1 MRNTTF
7 CGCYAENA
15 RRNILNSIQVV
26 FFFRRGLKIR
36 RTRKKSTRVAW
47 RGRNIFSSMKGG
59 KQHVVEKCFGEAFR
73 YTCTKMDREVQG
85 FEMHMFRMRICKARE
100 QVDCSS
106 GISRRA
112 LKSNDISR
120 VCGADG
126 DVVASC
132 SLCTASSITR
142 MGNSF
147 KGWCPLP
154 LREDIAINAPTHA
167 TTRGYG

>member
-1 MRNTTF
+1 M
-7 CGCYAENA
+7 
-15 RRNILNSIQVV
+15 
-26 FFFRRGLKIR
+26 
-36 RTRKKSTRVAW
+36 KSTRAAW
-47 RGRNIFSSMKGG
+47 RGRNIFSSTKGG

-73 YTCTKMDREVQG
+73 CMCTKMDREVQG
-85 FEMHMFRMRICKARE
+85 FEMQKFRVRICKARK
-100 QVDCSS
+100 QVDGSS

-120 VCGADG
+120 VCGAGG

-132 SLCTASSITR
+132 SLCTASSIDR
-142 MGNSF
+142 MGHSF

-154 LREDIAINAPTHA
+154 LREDIAINAPAHAHIA